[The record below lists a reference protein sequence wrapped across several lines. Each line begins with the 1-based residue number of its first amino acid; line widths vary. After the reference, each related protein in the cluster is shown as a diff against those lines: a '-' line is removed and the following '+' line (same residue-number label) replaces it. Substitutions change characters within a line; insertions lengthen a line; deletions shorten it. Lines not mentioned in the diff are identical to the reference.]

1 MDKKDATMLEV
12 LQRRG
17 RTSFKALAEECGMPE
32 STVRVRVRRLEREG
46 IILGYKAILSPKKV
60 GRETVASVSINLTS
74 KRYEGAVMEE
84 LGKMRE
90 VLFLSPIIGTHD
102 IIAFTACRDIEGLN
116 NLVNRISKLQ
126 GVQGSPRTNIWV
138 GVKKWAEWSIDIPE
152 EVVK

>member
-1 MDKKDATMLEV
+1 MDKKDAKILEV
-12 LQRRG
+12 LQREG
-17 RTSFKALAEECGMPE
+17 RISFKALADECDMPE

-74 KRYEGAVMEE
+74 KRYEGAVLEE

-90 VLFLSPIIGTHD
+90 VLFFSPIIGSHD

-116 NLVNRISKLQ
+116 ALVNRISKLQ

-138 GVKKWAEWSIDIPE
+138 AVKKWAEWSIGIPE